1 MAAKGKGTRSKAGAK
16 SPKAPG
22 GVEATRS
29 RGGSS
34 EKKAPASAEL
44 ADPIPM
50 VEVVCPACSSLF
62 KAPEEAGKGACP
74 FCRKN
79 LRFAEVEEFV
89 EEAVVS
95 SANGHSV
102 PTDCPVCGTS
112 FKVAPT
118 ATQATCPGCDTEL
131 KLSDEPPS
139 AIGVVECPKC
149 SKTFETPLDEN
160 EGTCPHCGVEMEFED
175 VKGPSRARAR

>member
-1 MAAKGKGTRSKAGAK
+1 MATKGKGTRSKAGARSK
-16 SPKAPG
+16 KPKA
-22 GVEATRS
+22 S
-29 RGGSS
+29 
-34 EKKAPASAEL
+34 SAEL

-62 KAPEEAGKGACP
+62 KAPEAAAKGTCP
-74 FCRKN
+74 FCRKG
-79 LRFAEVEEFV
+79 LRFAEVEEF
-89 EEAVVS
+89 EEDLVP
-95 SANGHSV
+95 SANGHAV

-118 ATQATCPGCDTEL
+118 AERATCPGCDTEL

-149 SKTFETPLDEN
+149 SKTFDTPLDEK
-160 EGTCPHCGVEMEFED
+160 EGACPHCGTEMEFED
-175 VKGPSRARAR
+175 VKGPSRARLR